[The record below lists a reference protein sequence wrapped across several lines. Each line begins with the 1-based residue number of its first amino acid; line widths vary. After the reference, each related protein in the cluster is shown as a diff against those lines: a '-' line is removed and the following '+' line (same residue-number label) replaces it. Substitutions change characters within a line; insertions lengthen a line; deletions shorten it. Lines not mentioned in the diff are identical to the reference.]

1 VAQREH
7 SRRGFHS
14 YRRPTGAPPPLP
26 KSIGFTG
33 WLWLLATFLVVG
45 LASLWFHFSLSALH
59 VIDGFV
65 SDVVVD
71 LRMGWLDATT
81 RFFNTAASTGGI
93 ALFGAA
99 VIVSAAWFRR
109 WRHVIVCLV
118 SIAAVQL
125 AAGGLYLVASRPR
138 PFGVIPIAGWE
149 GYSSPSMPIAGL
161 AAVGTSA
168 IYMLVVQG
176 RPRYYAKCLL
186 AAALA
191 VSTLGRVYLGVD
203 HLTDDVFGAMIAVS
217 ILVAAF
223 RAFAPNEVFP
233 IRYGE
238 RGKSAH
244 LDVTGPRG
252 KAIRAAMKEQL
263 GLKITNI
270 KPVGLD
276 ASGGSTPLRI
286 TATDEAGNTVALFA
300 KLYAKS
306 HVHADRWY
314 KLGRTMLYGRLEDET
329 PFSTVRRFVEYEDYT
344 LRLLGEY
351 GFSTPKAL
359 GVIEITPER
368 EYMIA
373 MEFFENA
380 VEIGDAEVDE
390 TIIDEGLQLVRDMWD
405 IGLAHRDIKPAN
417 LMVQDGHLKLIDV
430 FFVQVR
436 PSAWRQAV
444 DLGNMML
451 VLALRSD
458 PDLVYANAL
467 EYFTPDDLS
476 EAFAATRG
484 VASPTQL
491 RQSMKQDGRDL
502 LSHFRELAPKRKP
515 IAIQRW
521 SVRRLMLIIAV
532 IAIVSISLT
541 FAIPL
546 FFPTRGAVL
555 PANCDAERT
564 MIAFAQAVPT
574 ATEIP
579 CVSQLPIG
587 WNTPVAQV
595 VNDKAW
601 FQVGIGDSG
610 TATPIVVTLTAVC
623 PDVVDGE
630 QQTPVDGGCITVTG
644 EPQGGNTIGVPSFDP
659 NGGLTTI
666 DRSTLVTLVDT
677 EADETL
683 CGAGAPAC

>member
-1 VAQREH
+1 M
-7 SRRGFHS
+7 
-14 YRRPTGAPPPLP
+14 
-26 KSIGFTG
+26 
-33 WLWLLATFLVVG
+33 
-45 LASLWFHFSLSALH
+45 WFQ
-59 VIDGFV
+59 
-65 SDVVVD
+65 
-71 LRMGWLDATT
+71 
-81 RFFNTAASTGGI
+81 
-93 ALFGAA
+93 
-99 VIVSAAWFRR
+99 R
-109 WRHVIVCLV
+109 WRHVIICLIG
-118 SIAAVQL
+118 IATVEL
-125 AAGGLYLVASRPR
+125 AAGGFYLLASRPR
-138 PFGVIPIAGWE
+138 PFGVVPIAGWE
-149 GYSSPSMPIAGL
+149 GFSSPSMPIAGL

-168 IYMLVVQG
+168 IYMLVVPG
-176 RPRYYAKCLL
+176 RQRYYAKWIL
-186 AAALA
+186 AAGL
-191 VSTLGRVYLGVD
+191 VISSLGRVYLGLD
-203 HLTDDVFGAMIAVS
+203 HATDDLFGAMISVS
-217 ILVAAF
+217 ILVAAY
-223 RAFAPNEVFP
+223 RMFAPNEVFP
-233 IRYGE
+233 IRYGK

-244 LDVTGPRG
+244 LDVTGSRG
-252 KAIRAAMKEQL
+252 EAIKAAMKEQL
-263 GLKITNI
+263 GLTITNI
-270 KPVGLD
+270 KPVGLE

-286 TATDEAGNTVALFA
+286 TATDESGNHVALFA

-306 HVHADRWY
+306 HVRADRWY

-351 GFSTPKAL
+351 GFQTPKAL
-359 GVIEITPER
+359 GIVEITPER

-373 MEFFENA
+373 MEFFEDA
-380 VEIGDAEVDE
+380 VEIGDAEVDD
-390 TIIDEGLQLVRDMWD
+390 TIIDEGLQLIRDMWD

-458 PDLVYANAL
+458 ADHVYEKAL
-467 EYFTPDDLS
+467 EYFTPDDLA

-491 RQSMKQDGRDL
+491 RNSMKQDGRDL
-502 LSHFRELAPKRKP
+502 LARFRELAPDRQP

-521 SVRRLMLIIAV
+521 SFRRVFLIVAAIAV
-532 IAIVSISLT
+532 VSLSLS

-564 MIAFAQAVPT
+564 MITFAQAVPS
-574 ATEIP
+574 ATKIP
-579 CVSQLPIG
+579 CATTLPVG

-601 FQVGIGDSG
+601 FQVNVGDG
-610 TATPIVVTLTAVC
+610 TTPPIVVTLTAAC
-623 PDVVDGE
+623 PA
-630 QQTPVDGGCITVTG
+630 PVTGDKQIPIDGGCITLTG
-644 EPQGGNTIGVPSFDP
+644 EPVGNQLGVPAFTP

-666 DRSTLVTLVDT
+666 DRSTLVALVDQET
-677 EADETL
+677 DETL
-683 CGAGAPAC
+683 CGVGAPPC

>member
-1 VAQREH
+1 MQGSPEGEPVAQREH

-81 RFFNTAASTGGI
+81 RFVNTAAATRGI

-99 VIVSAAWFRR
+99 FIVSAAWFRR

-186 AAALA
+186 AGAIA

-203 HLTDDVFGAMIAVS
+203 HATDDLFAAMISVS

-223 RAFAPNEVFP
+223 RAFAPAEVFP
-233 IRYGE
+233 VRYGK
-238 RGKSAH
+238 RGKAAH

-263 GLKITNI
+263 GLTIKKI
-270 KPVGLD
+270 KPVGLE

-286 TATDEAGNTVALFA
+286 TATDESGAEVALFA
-300 KLYAKS
+300 KLYAKN
-306 HVHADRWY
+306 HVRADRWY

-351 GFSTPKAL
+351 GFATPKPL
-359 GVIEITPER
+359 GILEITPER

-373 MEFFENA
+373 MEFFGDQAEM
-380 VEIGDAEVDE
+380 GDAEVDE

-405 IGLAHRDIKPAN
+405 VGLAHRDIKPAN

-451 VLALRSD
+451 VPALRSD
-458 PDLVYANAL
+458 PDLVYAKAL
-467 EYFTPDDLS
+467 EYFTAYDLS

-502 LSHFRELAPKRKP
+502 LAHFRELAPARKP
-515 IAIQRW
+515 IAIPRW
-521 SVRRLMLIIAV
+521 SFRRVALIAGAIAV
-532 IAIVSISLT
+532 VAISLS

-555 PANCDAERT
+555 PANCDSERT
-564 MIAFAQAVPT
+564 
-574 ATEIP
+574 
-579 CVSQLPIG
+579 
-587 WNTPVAQV
+587 
-595 VNDKAW
+595 
-601 FQVGIGDSG
+601 
-610 TATPIVVTLTAVC
+610 
-623 PDVVDGE
+623 
-630 QQTPVDGGCITVTG
+630 
-644 EPQGGNTIGVPSFDP
+644 
-659 NGGLTTI
+659 
-666 DRSTLVTLVDT
+666 
-677 EADETL
+677 
-683 CGAGAPAC
+683 